1 MGISVEEAIH
11 ELRNREEV
19 FVAYSQATRLPYV
32 TCDEETFNDQ
42 ARIFATE
49 EEIKEYGNQFLEDK
63 ILLMGMKYEKKDY
76 PRLYGTLY
84 AIGVNSVIWIDGE
97 EKIEI
102 EIGKIANQRDMSK
115 IEPSKRPL
123 LNPALGLSGIY
134 FMQELRR
141 PVKQEEHKNIREL
154 EEELIANLRKAEF
167 LIAINAEQEE
177 DGKLHIPYLKNKE
190 DKIMQPVFTDV
201 MEFEKFGRGKNLR
214 VAKVTLDK
222 LPSLMIPL
230 ANAYVVNPMGFNL
243 VLNKE
248 QIEKIAGISK

>member
-19 FVAYSQATRLPYV
+19 FVAYSQATKLPYV

-49 EEIKEYGNQFLEDK
+49 EEIKEYGKQLLEDK

-84 AIGVNSVIWIDGE
+84 AIGVNSVLWIDGE
-97 EKIEI
+97 
-102 EIGKIANQRDMSK
+102 NQT
-115 IEPSKRPL
+115 EV
-123 LNPALGLSGIY
+123 
-134 FMQELRR
+134 ERR
-141 PVKQEEHKNIREL
+141 PVKAEEHKNIREL

-214 VAKVTLDK
+214 VAKVTIDK
-222 LPSLMIPL
+222 LPSLMIPQ
-230 ANAYVVNPMGFNL
+230 ANAYVINPLGINL

>member
-1 MGISVEEAIH
+1 MVDFRCAIEIGQVTIH
-11 ELRNREEV
+11 DGDIV
-19 FVAYSQATRLPYV
+19 FGDMDGVLIIPK
-32 TCDEETFNDQ
+32 E
-42 ARIFATE
+42 IATE
-49 EEIKEYGNQFLEDK
+49 CIEKALEK
-63 ILLMGMKYEKKDY
+63 AAGEKKV
-76 PRLYGTLY
+76 R
-84 AIGVNSVIWIDGE
+84 AA
-97 EKIEI
+97 IEI

-123 LNPALGLSGIY
+123 LNPSLELSGIY

-214 VAKVTLDK
+214 VAKVTIDK
-222 LPSLMIPL
+222 LPNLMIPQ

>member
-1 MGISVEEAIH
+1 
-11 ELRNREEV
+11 
-19 FVAYSQATRLPYV
+19 
-32 TCDEETFNDQ
+32 
-42 ARIFATE
+42 
-49 EEIKEYGNQFLEDK
+49 
-63 ILLMGMKYEKKDY
+63 MGMKYEKKDY

-123 LNPALGLSGIY
+123 
-134 FMQELRR
+134 
-141 PVKQEEHKNIREL
+141 
-154 EEELIANLRKAEF
+154 
-167 LIAINAEQEE
+167 AEQEE

-214 VAKVTLDK
+214 VAKVTIDK
-222 LPSLMIPL
+222 LPSLMIPQ

>member
-49 EEIKEYGNQFLEDK
+49 EEIKEYGKQLLEDK

-102 EIGKIANQRDMSK
+102 AVTGGGEDSMQLNTATSGYLNGISALRHLYEGLYKLDANGEIV
-115 IEPSKRPL
+115 
-123 LNPALGLSGIY
+123 LGQAAS
-134 FMQELRR
+134 
-141 PVKQEEHKNIREL
+141 
-154 EEELIANLRKAEF
+154 AETS
-167 LIAINAEQEE
+167 
-177 DGKLHIPYLKNKE
+177 E
-190 DKIMQPVFTDV
+190 DKLTWTFTLRDDITWSDGQPVTAGDFV
-201 MEFEKFGRGKNLR
+201 FGFDNL
-214 VAKVTLDK
+214 AAQGGDYSTIL
-222 LPSLMIPL
+222 
-230 ANAYVVNPMGFNL
+230 
-243 VLNKE
+243 
-248 QIEKIAGISK
+248 

>member
-1 MGISVEEAIH
+1 MGNE
-11 ELRNREEV
+11 
-19 FVAYSQATRLPYV
+19 
-32 TCDEETFNDQ
+32 
-42 ARIFATE
+42 
-49 EEIKEYGNQFLEDK
+49 
-63 ILLMGMKYEKKDY
+63 YEKKDY

-123 LNPALGLSGIY
+123 LNPSLELSWNY

-167 LIAINAEQEE
+167 LIAINAEQE
-177 DGKLHIPYLKNKE
+177 GRWKAPYS
-190 DKIMQPVFTDV
+190 VS
-201 MEFEKFGRGKNLR
+201 EK
-214 VAKVTLDK
+214 
-222 LPSLMIPL
+222 
-230 ANAYVVNPMGFNL
+230 
-243 VLNKE
+243 
-248 QIEKIAGISK
+248 

>member
-19 FVAYSQATRLPYV
+19 FVAYSQATKLPYV

-49 EEIKEYGNQFLEDK
+49 EEIKEYGKQLLEDK

-84 AIGVNSVIWIDGE
+84 AIGVNSVLWIDGE
-97 EKIEI
+97 NQTEVEL
-102 EIGKIANQRDMSK
+102 ERIATQRDMSQ
-115 IEPSKRPL
+115 IDPSRRPL
-123 LNPALGLSGIY
+123 LNPSLELSGIY

-141 PVKQEEHKNIREL
+141 PVKAEEHKNIREL

-167 LIAINAEQEE
+167 LIAINAEQ
-177 DGKLHIPYLKNKE
+177 
-190 DKIMQPVFTDV
+190 KIMQPVFTDV

-214 VAKVTLDK
+214 VAKVTIDK
-222 LPSLMIPL
+222 LPSLMIPQ
-230 ANAYVVNPMGFNL
+230 ANAYVINPLGINL

>member
-1 MGISVEEAIH
+1 MGISKEEAIK
-11 ELRNREEV
+11 ELQNRETV
-19 FVAYSQATRLPYV
+19 FVAYSQATKLPYV
-32 TCDEETFNDQ
+32 KCDEETYNDQ
-42 ARIFATE
+42 AWIFSTE
-49 EEIKEYGNQFLEDK
+49 EGIKEFGKKMIEDK
-63 ILLMGMKYEKKDY
+63 ILLMGMRFSKKDY
-76 PRLYGTLY
+76 PRLYGTFY
-84 AIGVNSVIWIDGE
+84 AIGVNTVVWVDGE
-97 EKIEI
+97 DKIEI
-102 EIGKIANQRDMSK
+102 DLPDVAKQADMSK
-115 IEPSKRPL
+115 IEPAKRPL
-123 LNPALGLSGIY
+123 LNPSLELSGIY

-214 VAKVTLDK
+214 VAKVTIDK
-222 LPSLMIPL
+222 LPNLMIPQ